1 MLLLVSSST
10 ADPVVLAFQFRNLN
24 LTILYFIHRYFCHFE
39 QLQKHYWYRYR
50 YIPIWV
56 KKMANPKTIHWTV
69 TGVDLNL
76 VQWDLNKKKT
86 KTAVL
91 TNRGVEEPL
100 LSGLDVLLLWLVV
113 AAGEAVETA
122 AAAALVQTPGVLKRG
137 VASCPPLWR
146 PGCQRHL
153 AATHPGRI

>member
-76 VQWDLNKKKT
+76 VQWDFNKKKT
-86 KTAVL
+86 TAVL

-122 AAAALVQTPGVLKRG
+122 AAAALVQTPRVLKRG
-137 VASCPPLWR
+137 VASCPPLRR

>member
-56 KKMANPKTIHWTV
+56 KKNGEPENNT
-69 TGVDLNL
+69 LNCYRCGFEFS
-76 VQWDLNKKKT
+76 T
-86 KTAVL
+86 M
-91 TNRGVEEPL
+91 R
-100 LSGLDVLLLWLVV
+100 
-113 AAGEAVETA
+113 
-122 AAAALVQTPGVLKRG
+122 LK
-137 VASCPPLWR
+137 
-146 PGCQRHL
+146 
-153 AATHPGRI
+153 